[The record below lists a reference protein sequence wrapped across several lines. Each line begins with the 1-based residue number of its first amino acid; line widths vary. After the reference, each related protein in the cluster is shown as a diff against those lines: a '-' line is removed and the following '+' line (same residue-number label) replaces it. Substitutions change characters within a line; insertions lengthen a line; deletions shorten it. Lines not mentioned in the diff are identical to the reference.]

1 MYSDIEQF
9 ATDVKLIPLLKRVSV
24 NGAKLDEIIELAK
37 QWLSEWTKS
46 DRLQWQMRNNS
57 V

>member
-9 ATDVKLIPLLKRVSV
+9 ATNVKLIPLLKRVSV
-24 NGAKLDEIIELAK
+24 NGEKLDEIIELAK

>member
-1 MYSDIEQF
+1 MYSYIEQF

-24 NGAKLDEIIELAK
+24 NGEKLDEIIELAK

>member
-9 ATDVKLIPLLKRVSV
+9 ATDVKFIPLLKRVSV
-24 NGAKLDEIIELAK
+24 NDEKLDEIIELAK
-37 QWLSEWTKS
+37 QWLSEWTKN

>member
-9 ATDVKLIPLLKRVSV
+9 ATDVKLIPLLKKVSV
-24 NGAKLDEIIELAK
+24 NGEKLDEIIELAK